1 MYKMRALKIMCQ
13 LTSVNYFD
21 KSSLRLTKNSFQVLM
36 TKIVNLGPERIEF
49 LWFEITEFRRC

>member
-36 TKIVNLGPERIEF
+36 TTIVNLGPERIEF
-49 LWFEITEFRRC
+49 LWFETTEFHKC